1 MKYIFLALGVLS
13 AFAVANETTPS
24 VELVKDSLEYC
35 TDYAQ
40 GEENADKLIL
50 TCVNDELAESGYKT
64 FKSFKEIKEFIKEE

>member
-1 MKYIFLALGVLS
+1 MKYILLALGMLS
-13 AFAVANETTPS
+13 TFAMANETTPS
-24 VELVKDSLEYC
+24 VELVKDSFEYC

-64 FKSFKEIKEFIKEE
+64 FKSLKEIKEFIKEE